1 MRLML
6 IGIMSLS
13 RHHNELNSSYITYCI
28 ISANSFCT
36 QGTYF
41 LLLRATE

>member
-6 IGIMSLS
+6 IGIMS